1 MNPVTKNLSEQ
12 WRQVYYP
19 ALEDMDV
26 ETAYDWYAQDTILEE
41 KDGWP
46 LAQSSDSREAVRQKL
61 ESMGLGVL
69 FRVTAYDNQPFTI
82 IGRVPEPKIKEV
94 DPEQNEEIE
103 PFKKELQRLQ
113 GKPGVSEMD
122 GKSSGDVP
130 AQAISEVTT
139 PNWADWLQGHA
150 VNKDGSW
157 SEQFGTLWKE
167 LAEVSD
173 VVDLPEQNASYF
185 STQDSEKG
193 LFDDFYYTNRF
204 KLPWPR
210 GEDLPDAFSK
220 SEINEQFRGELESS
234 NPDLILTLG
243 DKSFSMVRNLFEID
257 APTGVTE
264 AHGEVYEFT
273 LNGEDTFFLPVVH
286 PGYPYSWRDDEPHQN
301 LLESLGEL
309 SDRGVI

>member
-1 MNPVTKNLSEQ
+1 MDSVAENLSKQ
-12 WRQVYYP
+12 WRQVYHP
-19 ALEDMDV
+19 ALDDMGV
-26 ETAYDWYAQDTILEE
+26 ETAYDWYAQETILEE

-46 LAQSSDSREAVRQKL
+46 LGQSSDSREAVRQKL

-69 FRVTAYDNQPFTI
+69 YRVAAYDDQPFTI

-94 DPEQNEEIE
+94 DPEQNEDIE
-103 PFKKELQRLQ
+103 PFKKELQQLQ
-113 GKPGVSEMD
+113 DKPDVSEMD
-122 GKSSGDVP
+122 GESSGDVP
-130 AQAISEVTT
+130 SQAISEVTT

-157 SEQFGTLWKE
+157 SKQFGTLWKE

-173 VVDLPEQNASYF
+173 VVNFPEQKASYF
-185 STQDSEKG
+185 STQGSEKG

-210 GEDLPDAFSK
+210 GEDLPDVFSK
-220 SEINEQFRGELESS
+220 SEINDQFRGELEAV
-234 NPDLILTLG
+234 NPDLVVTMG
-243 DKSFSMVRNLFEID
+243 EKSFSMVRNLFEIE

-264 AHGEVYEFT
+264 SHGEVYEFT
-273 LNGEDTFFLPVVH
+273 LHGEDAFFLPVVH
-286 PGYPYSWRDDEPHQN
+286 PGYAYSWRDDEPHQT
-301 LLESLGEL
+301 LQESLVEL